1 MLYTLNIVICIAFKK
16 TSIYILPIKH
26 VIIIK
31 NVTLFCTI
39 HPPINIASILYTCNI
54 ASILYFPPDSIIS
67 LIPLTNFSLGLI
79 NSWRK
84 NRWKVLLLQT
94 EHSIV
99 EYSAL
104 SSHLPDQFIHEV
116 AIMLL
121 LSGDYCWSVVMFEV
135 ISSSPLLNDTTKKY
149 CNIHTPA

>member
-1 MLYTLNIVICIAFKK
+1 MLYTLNIVICIALEK

-39 HPPINIASILYTCNI
+39 HPPINIASILY
-54 ASILYFPPDSIIS
+54 FPPDSIIS
-67 LIPLTNFSLGLI
+67 LIPLTNFPLGLI

-104 SSHLPDQFIHEV
+104 SDSASHLPDQFIHEV
-116 AIMLL
+116 AIIYYTIVWGLL
-121 LSGDYCWSVVMFEV
+121 LIGCYVWSY
-135 ISSSPLLNDTTKKY
+135 IILTIINDTTKKY

>member
-67 LIPLTNFSLGLI
+67 LIPLTNFPLGLI

-104 SSHLPDQFIHEV
+104 SDSASHLPDQFIHEV
-116 AIMLL
+116 AIILYYCLGIIVDRLL
-121 LSGDYCWSVVMFEV
+121 CLKLYY
-135 ISSSPLLNDTTKKY
+135 PHHY
-149 CNIHTPA
+149 

>member
-1 MLYTLNIVICIAFKK
+1 MHLKK
-16 TSIYILPIKH
+16 HQYIYILPIKH

-39 HPPINIASILYTCNI
+39 HPPINIAW
-54 ASILYFPPDSIIS
+54 ILYFPPDSIIS
-67 LIPLTNFSLGLI
+67 LIPLTNFPLGLI